1 MHSAFCILH
10 SALQKTMANYTKL
23 SIHATEEQGEILAAY
38 LAEFPFDSFDYA
50 EEMCNAY
57 IPQSELEGCR
67 TDIEQLLE
75 EEGFLDYYFENIE
88 SQNWNALWE
97 SNFEEVEVRDKV
109 LIRAPFHKARLH
121 YKGLEII
128 IQPKMSFGTGHHAT
142 TRLMV
147 EMLLNSHL
155 SGKRILDMGSGTGV
169 LAIVAAKLGAESVM
183 AVEIDD
189 MAEESVR
196 ENLVLNAVEDKIT
209 SICGDATAIEGE
221 KFDIVLANINR
232 NVLLADMAAY
242 AATLSKGGELI
253 MSGFLAED
261 IPMLQRKAK
270 SLGLKRG
277 KLLSHEEW
285 QAVQFVR

>member
-1 MHSAFCILH
+1 
-10 SALQKTMANYTKL
+10 MATYTKL

-50 EEMCNAY
+50 EGMCNAY
-57 IPQSELEGCR
+57 IPQSELENCR
-67 TDIEQLLE
+67 ADIEQLLE
-75 EEGFLDYYFENIE
+75 EEGFLDYYFEDIE

-109 LIRAPFHKARLH
+109 LIRAPFHKARPH

-142 TRLMV
+142 TQLMV
-147 EMLLNSHL
+147 EMLLNSQL
-155 SGKRILDMGSGTGV
+155 NGKRILDMGSGTGV

-196 ENLVLNAVEDKIT
+196 ENLALNAVEEKIT
-209 SICGDATAIEGE
+209 SICGDAKAIEGE

-242 AATLSKGGELI
+242 AATLSKGGTLI

-261 IPMLQRKAK
+261 VPMLLKKAK
-270 SLGLKRG
+270 SQGMKRT
-277 KLLSHEEW
+277 KLLSHNEW
-285 QAVQFVR
+285 QALQVEK